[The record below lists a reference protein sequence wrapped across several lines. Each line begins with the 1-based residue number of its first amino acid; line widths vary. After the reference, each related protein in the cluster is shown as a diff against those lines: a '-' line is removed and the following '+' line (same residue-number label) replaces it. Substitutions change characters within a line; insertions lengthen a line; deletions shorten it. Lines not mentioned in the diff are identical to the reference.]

1 VAASIGLFVSM
12 VCLVLLLA
20 KLIKS
25 IAVCLEYNP
34 KEIIRRGRKLTGLV
48 NGWYNIVT
56 FLCAFDWFILLGNI
70 RRRWFISLVYC

>member
-25 IAVCLEYNP
+25 IALSVWNTTP
-34 KEIIRRGRKLTGLV
+34 KDMKLYAEAVSWTGLV

-56 FLCAFDWFILLGNI
+56 YVLLIGL
-70 RRRWFISLVYC
+70 FC